1 MASEMSKKLALL
13 NLLLVFVL
21 SACLAGSSEAKGI
34 LAFEQA
40 EYSVGVGQSLTVKP
54 VQQDI
59 SEWLNLTWKS
69 GDETVAKVS
78 YAGYVTPVNE
88 GSTTI
93 TCVGKTSDG
102 TEYTASYCLNVYVPI
117 QWMTIDKSEVKLS
130 ALKFG
135 KINKVPD
142 DIKDQFEY
150 VPEITYHPENATY
163 KTLQW
168 ECSIPNAVK
177 IDKNGKITVTGKFIG
192 SATVTGRATDGSN
205 ASVQIRVT
213 IPPITTT
220 SPKLVIAEP
229 DIAEI
234 GLICNADGFFQYGT
248 WDNPYAIYDGDR
260 SENGITWIKIRPLK
274 AGQTSLNIW
283 LNGESML
290 SVPVIVEH
298 SALYDSVS
306 YPPKTVDQIVKNPDT
321 SIETKTQFNV
331 KIIEINEIDSDDKPV
346 QMLFVGNV
354 QTGATNAYVA
364 FLAARG
370 AAKVGDVIDIYGTIT
385 DIVEYISPTGLKY
398 QMPVLKEIHIENK

>member
-1 MASEMSKKLALL
+1 MRKKLVFIF
-13 NLLLVFVL
+13 LLLAFAL
-21 SACLAGSSEAKGI
+21 SACLAGNSDAEGI
-34 LAFEQA
+34 LAFEQS

-54 VQQDI
+54 IQQDI
-59 SEWLNLTWKS
+59 SEWLNLTWES

-93 TCVGKTSDG
+93 TCVGKTSGG
-102 TEYTASYCLNVYVPI
+102 TKYTASYCLNVYVPI
-117 QWMTIDKSEVKLS
+117 QRMTIDKSEVKLS
-130 ALKFG
+130 TLNFG
-135 KINKVPD
+135 DIDKVPD

-150 VPEITYHPENATY
+150 VPEITYYPENATY

-168 ECSIPNAVK
+168 ECSAPNAVT
-177 IDKNGKITVTGKFIG
+177 IDKNGKITVTGSFIG

-220 SPKLVIAEP
+220 SPKLVIEEP
-229 DIAEI
+229 GIAEI
-234 GLICNADGFFQYGT
+234 GLICNANGFFQYGT

-274 AGQTSLNIW
+274 AGQTSLNVW

-290 SVPVIVEH
+290 SVPIIVEH

-306 YPPKTVDQIVKNPDT
+306 YPPKTVDQIVKNLDA

-331 KIIEINEIDSDDKPV
+331 KIIEINEIDSDEIPA
-346 QMLFVGNV
+346 QMLYVGNV
-354 QTGATNAYVA
+354 QSNATNAYVA
-364 FLAARG
+364 FWARRG
-370 AAKVGDVIDIYGTIT
+370 AAKVDDVIDIYGTIA
-385 DIVEYISPTGLKY
+385 DVMEYTSPTGLRY
-398 QMPVLKEIHIENK
+398 QMPVLKDVHIEK